1 MEPMQNLFCPSWT
14 VYDGLKDN
22 LPPDPILQTPSPAE
36 MEQASAMPSGGRRR
50 TSQQRTGPNPEV
62 QQNFAIATTAGACAS
77 VSTSTNAAS
86 STSTIEEDPRIKNLL
101 KKARSTESTS
111 LKVNAQQ
118 LWITFKGQKCQ
129 PLCQI
134 KVPTV
139 INGSEFEIKI
149 TKKEIFSLNSNSLE
163 FLRQRTVW
171 PVRDVLNGLIV
182 IAQKECQK
190 MKLELHGDK
199 TISFRI
205 ASDVFV
211 PADVEIRKTL
221 VPEGKVAFVF
231 PEKCQSNKLGDIL
244 DNLEAATKISNPGR
258 EEYKLTTRHPKKMY
272 ELLVCKSTRN
282 YSFIY
287 WSDLQMPNVFYKVT
301 KRPGSLQS
309 LDKFCKECE
318 TRELPLPENLE
329 TVQIDFTPEFLNEAL
344 KSLATANH

>member
-258 EEYKLTTRHPKKMY
+258 EEYKLTY
-272 ELLVCKSTRN
+272 GCKSYALLKYKGPGN
-282 YSFIY
+282 ISYFY
-287 WSDLQMPNVFYKVT
+287 WSDSQRPNVFYKVVRQFNSERQW
-301 KRPGSLQS
+301 K
-309 LDKFCKECE
+309 LDKFCEECE
-318 TRELPLPENLE
+318 KNEKLPLSPDLE
-329 TVQIDFTPEFLNEAL
+329 TFRSDFMPGEL
-344 KSLATANH
+344 